1 MAASFLARRSVEAKA
16 GHQGIDDAIGVFVAL
31 SSEMEIDHGG
41 VEAAMAEVLLD
52 ATDIDAGFQEMGGI
66 AVAEGMN
73 GDALFELELLKN
85 PS

>member
-1 MAASFLARRSVEAKA
+1 MALGGQVE
-16 GHQGIDDAIGVFVAL
+16 V
-31 SSEMEIDHGG
+31 EHGG
-41 VEAAMAEVLLD
+41 VQAVMAEVLLD